1 MMEHF
6 AEVSVFGYVTIII
19 IAFLIFVVLMW
30 RGIKLG
36 WGDKSILIG
45 KKLESKFDSFKA
57 DIENKTA
64 QKNFDENLQ
73 KSLFKRAM
81 LLDENLFAELTTS
94 VKKLDNEVLK
104 IFKPYLHCQFP
115 TLAIL
120 DIIEDILMERV
131 LYNNMKEKLTSEDNL
146 SYLSKIEDDIKD
158 NYVNFYSHIMTI
170 NCGESYPSWEDVEKE
185 IKALVFSWAIRCVT
199 LHIETV
205 NKKIDMY
212 EKSQDAFLTENLK
225 NNAVVIPLEKNKK
238 YLEKWNEALHM
249 LKAFKA

>member
-1 MMEHF
+1 MQGF

-45 KKLESKFDSFKA
+45 KKLESKFDSFKQ

-73 KSLFKRAM
+73 KALFKRAM

-120 DIIEDILMERV
+120 DIVEDILMERV

-158 NYVNFYSHIMTI
+158 NYINFYSHIMLV
-170 NCGESYPSWEDVEKE
+170 NCGENYPSWENIEKE

-199 LHIETV
+199 LHIEAV

-238 YLEKWNEALHM
+238 YLEKWSEALHM
-249 LKAFKA
+249 LKAFKV

>member
-1 MMEHF
+1 M
-6 AEVSVFGYVTIII
+6 
-19 IAFLIFVVLMW
+19 
-30 RGIKLG
+30 
-36 WGDKSILIG
+36 
-45 KKLESKFDSFKA
+45 
-57 DIENKTA
+57 
-64 QKNFDENLQ
+64 
-73 KSLFKRAM
+73 
-81 LLDENLFAELTTS
+81 
-94 VKKLDNEVLK
+94 LK

-120 DIIEDILMERV
+120 DIVEDILMERV

-158 NYVNFYSHIMTI
+158 NYVNFYSHIMAA
-170 NCGESYPSWEDVEKE
+170 NCGENYPSWEDVEKE

-238 YLEKWNEALHM
+238 YLEKWSEALHM
-249 LKAFKA
+249 LKACKA